1 MGTPGL
7 ESGIRL
13 ADRYVL
19 SDRLGDGGHAE
30 VWAAEDTRQQRRV
43 ALKFL
48 HLNSCPPADAWRVL
62 QHEAEMAQRLEHPG
76 VLQVEPP
83 ERAGEHVFLPMEY
96 ASGGDVRALRGAP
109 WRQVLPVLL
118 QVASVLEHA
127 HSRGVV
133 HRDIKPGN
141 VLFDAQGRVRIT
153 DFGAAARTGSTAALA
168 DGSPFS
174 ASPQQLRG
182 EPASAADDVYGLGAL
197 AYELLSRYPP
207 YYPDFDAQRVQ
218 TEMPPPLL
226 PAHPAPPV
234 LLDFVMSMLARDASQ
249 RPELP
254 QVMHY
259 FQWCLSADAD
269 VLEAGGRL
277 LVAGQQDAP
286 ADRGVI
292 EPKRRV
298 PVWIWLA
305 TAAAAAVAVFLW
317 LPTAPPAAGT
327 STTAAVD
334 VAAPDPQATL
344 QAAQQAQKA
353 AADAA
358 AAAESAAA
366 DAAADLLQKDLAAGH
381 AALRDLQPALAR
393 AAFERV
399 LLRDPSNEAAQAG
412 VASSLSLQQS
422 LDQFSAGMRAEA
434 AGDLVAARA
443 QYAAILRKDGGFAPA
458 RAALTRVQDTEQ
470 SRAFEN
476 VLAQGAAALTAG
488 RIDEAQ
494 RYYARAAEMRAEDPR
509 VRDAQER
516 IAEIRRSERNAA
528 DLAAG
533 AGMEEQERWTDA
545 VAHYREVLQRDA
557 TLQFAVEGLARSE
570 RRAAL
575 DRELQDYLDRP
586 QRLTAAAVRNA
597 ATLALARGEAASP
610 RSARLTTQLQSLR
623 QHLAMLDAP
632 VRVEIASDNSTLVS
646 VAPVG
651 ELGAFRVRELDLPP
665 GQYVLIGRR
674 EGFRDVRQELS
685 ITPGQQRAA
694 VSVQC
699 TERI

>member
-19 SDRLGDGGHAE
+19 SERLGDGGHAE
-30 VWAAEDTRQQRRV
+30 VWAADDTQQQRRV

-48 HLNSCPPADAWRVL
+48 HLHSCTPADAWRVL
-62 QHEAEMAQRLEHPG
+62 QHESEMARRLEHPG
-76 VLQVEPP
+76 VLQTEPP
-83 ERAGEHVFLPMEY
+83 GRDGDRVFLPVEY

-141 VLFDAQGRVRIT
+141 VLFDGQGRVRVT
-153 DFGAAARTGSTAALA
+153 DFGTAARMGSTAALA

-182 EPASAADDVYGLGAL
+182 EAASTADDVYGLGAL

-218 TEMPPPLL
+218 SEMPAALL

-234 LLDFVMSMLARDASQ
+234 LLDFVMSMLARAASQ
-249 RPELP
+249 RPDLR

-259 FQWCLSADAD
+259 FQWCLSADSE

-286 ADRGVI
+286 ADGIIAPPR
-292 EPKRRV
+292 RRV
-298 PVWIWLA
+298 PVWVWL
-305 TAAAAAVAVFLW
+305 TAAAVAAAAVFLW
-317 LPTAPPAAGT
+317 LPATPPAAET
-327 STTAAVD
+327 STAAPAS
-334 VAAPDPQATL
+334 AAPDPEAAL
-344 QAAQQAQKA
+344 QAAQQAQKQ

-358 AAAESAAA
+358 AAAESAAEQ
-366 DAAADLLQKDLAAGH
+366 AAADLLQQDLAAGH
-381 AALRDLQPALAR
+381 KALRDNQPALAR

-399 LLRDPSNEAAQAG
+399 LLRDSANEAARAG
-412 VASSLSLQQS
+412 VAASLALQQS

-443 QYAAILRKDGGFAPA
+443 QYAAILRKDGGFEPA
-458 RAALTRVQDTEQ
+458 RTALTRVQQAEQ

-476 VLAQGAAALTAG
+476 VMAQGATSLKAG
-488 RIDEAQ
+488 RTDEAQ
-494 RYYARAAEMRAEDPR
+494 RYYDRAAEMRAEDPR

-533 AGMEEQERWTDA
+533 AGLEEQERWNDA
-545 VAHYREVLQRDA
+545 VAHYRAVLQRDA
-557 TLQFAVEGLARSE
+557 SLRFAVDGLARSE
-570 RRAAL
+570 RRSAL

-597 ATLALARGEAASP
+597 ATLTLARGDAATP
-610 RSARLTTQLQSLR
+610 RTPRLAAQLQSLK
-623 QHLAMLDAP
+623 QQLSSLDAP
-632 VRVEIASDNSTLVS
+632 VRVEIASDNSTQVS
-646 VAPVG
+646 MAPVG
-651 ELGAFRVRELDLPP
+651 DLGTFRIRELDLPP
-665 GQYVLIGRR
+665 GQYVVIGRR